1 MLKFVR
7 DVLVL
12 LLLLLL
18 LLLGNYAVLI
28 DFVVFALRSVF
39 VYLCWQEV
47 MYRFREA
54 FQGKYS
60 ELVKTIDVDN
70 GLWTELQTLNVLTER
85 QIRSCKSMVCHY

>member
-7 DVLVL
+7 DVLV

-54 FQGKYS
+54 FQGKYN
-60 ELVKTIDVDN
+60 ELVKTIEVVDN
-70 GLWTELQTLNVLTER
+70 GLWTELQTRNVLTER